1 MYYFDYKLINLLN
14 LDNNKKYSCEFILG
28 KVKRRA
34 SLYSKKNIML
44 WNVDKKFLNLLM
56 DFKLVGTNKSFYE
69 LFYLNNSEWRTHYK
83 TGFTKIM
90 IIKMIKSIIID
101 KQNNTNNFIYRDTGK
116 KIDKIII

>member
-1 MYYFDYKLINLLN
+1 
-14 LDNNKKYSCEFILG
+14 
-28 KVKRRA
+28 
-34 SLYSKKNIML
+34 ML